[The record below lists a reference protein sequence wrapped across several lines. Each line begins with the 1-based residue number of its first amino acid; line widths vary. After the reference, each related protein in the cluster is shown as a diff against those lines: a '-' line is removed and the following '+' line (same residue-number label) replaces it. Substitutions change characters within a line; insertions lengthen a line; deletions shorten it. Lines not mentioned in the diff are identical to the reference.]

1 MSQEGEGQ
9 HKLGAFYSTAIS
21 GNDILSSALYVSGIA
36 AIFAGVYAPLVLLG
50 VVGVLFLYRTVYREV
65 VEALPVNGGAY
76 NALLNGTSKTI
87 AAIAG
92 VMTALSYIATAVIS
106 AKTAV
111 EYLFVFIEKLLVTY
125 DIGLSSAGVAR
136 LTVPAIVFL
145 LLAFAILVILGVKDS
160 ARVAAAI
167 FSFHVFSLSAFVC
180 AGLYVLL
187 TEGVAIGHENV
198 LATKDI
204 VQSHGGL
211 LKTLFLGFS
220 ASLLGV
226 SGFESAAN
234 FVEEQKPGVFRK
246 TLRNMTLGVLV
257 FNPAIAYVVLN
268 ILPLSRIAAGKD
280 FLLADAA
287 LSIGGLFFLGWI
299 AINAFLVLSGAVLTS
314 FIGVSG
320 LVNRMSLDA
329 CLPGFLAKENSRGSH
344 PRIVIVFFLLCTS
357 ILLLTHGDLLALA
370 GVYTVSF
377 LSVMT
382 FFAGA
387 NLVLRK
393 TRRDLKRPY
402 VAPLPFVILAM
413 VTTLAG
419 LLGNLSIDQKNT
431 EYFLTYFI
439 PAIIIT
445 LSVIYRADLYAT
457 LKKFFWFMP
466 PLRRWFERLSQGTH
480 DEEIHVF
487 IHHPNRLAS
496 ILDYIRKNETAQQV
510 TLVHCEHG
518 HRNRSDHMRDILR
531 VLKETGFLATIV
543 PKVAYIRDAF
553 GPEVVKRYAA
563 KKNIPLNRIFI
574 GSIHHTHEFD
584 YQDFGGVRIIH

>member
-1 MSQEGEGQ
+1 MSESHEGQ
-9 HKLGAFYSTAIS
+9 QKLGAFFATAIS

-92 VMTALSYIATAVIS
+92 VMTTLSYIATAVIS
-106 AKTAV
+106 AKTAI
-111 EYLFVFIEKLLVTY
+111 EYLFVFLEKFFASYGIPISGASLAALVM
-125 DIGLSSAGVAR
+125 
-136 LTVPAIVFL
+136 PAIIFL
-145 LLAFAILVILGVKDS
+145 LLVFAVLVVLGVKDS
-160 ARVAAAI
+160 ARVAAGI
-167 FSFHVFSLSAFVC
+167 FAFHIFSLSAFIV
-180 AGLYVLL
+180 AGLYLLL
-187 TEGVAIGHENV
+187 THGVTVGHENV
-198 LATKDI
+198 LATKEI
-204 VQSHGGL
+204 VQGHGGL

-226 SGFESAAN
+226 SGFESSAN
-234 FVEEQKPGVFRK
+234 FVEEQRPGVFRK
-246 TLRNMTLGVLV
+246 TLRNMTLGVLI

-268 ILPLSRIAAGKD
+268 VLPLSRIATVKD

-287 LSIGGLFFLGWI
+287 FSMGGLFFLGWI
-299 AINAFLVLSGAVLTS
+299 AINAFFVLSGAVLTS

-344 PRIVIVFFLLCTS
+344 PRIVGVFFLLCTS
-357 ILLLTHGDLLALA
+357 ILLVTHGDLLSLA

-402 VAPLPFVILAM
+402 VAPLPFVVLAM
-413 VTTLAG
+413 VTTLVG
-419 LLGNLSIDQKNT
+419 LLGNLSIDPKNA

-445 LSVIYRADLYAT
+445 LSVIYRADLYST
-457 LKKFFWFMP
+457 LKKFFWFAP
-466 PLRRWFERLSQGTH
+466 PLHRWFERLYQRTH

-487 IHHPNRLAS
+487 IHHPSRLAS
-496 ILDYIRKNETAQQV
+496 ILDYIRKNETAQHV

-518 HRNRSDHMRDILR
+518 HENRSARMKEILHG
-531 VLKETGFLATIV
+531 LQEAGFLSNFTLKVSYATDV
-543 PKVAYIRDAF
+543 F
-553 GPEVVKRYAA
+553 GPEAVKKYAA
-563 KKNIPLNRIFI
+563 KRKLPLNRIFI